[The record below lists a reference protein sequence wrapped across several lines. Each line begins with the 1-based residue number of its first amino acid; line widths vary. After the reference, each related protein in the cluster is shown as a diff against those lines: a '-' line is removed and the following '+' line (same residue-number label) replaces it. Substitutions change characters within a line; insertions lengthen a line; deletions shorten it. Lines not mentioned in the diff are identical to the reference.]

1 MKRIHHST
9 VVVIRVTG
17 IIISLL
23 LSLVVVT
30 IKPPGLIMR

>member
-9 VVVIRVTG
+9 VVVIRVAG

-30 IKPPGLIMR
+30 LKPPGLIMR